1 LEKYR
6 AVPYIIG
13 NITIHINP
21 DGNSDGDG
29 ECESSD
35 MKDRSECSSSE
46 YMDLQ
51 LP

>member
-6 AVPYIIG
+6 AVLYVID

-35 MKDRSECSSSE
+35 TEDISDCSIK
-46 YMDLQ
+46 
-51 LP
+51 